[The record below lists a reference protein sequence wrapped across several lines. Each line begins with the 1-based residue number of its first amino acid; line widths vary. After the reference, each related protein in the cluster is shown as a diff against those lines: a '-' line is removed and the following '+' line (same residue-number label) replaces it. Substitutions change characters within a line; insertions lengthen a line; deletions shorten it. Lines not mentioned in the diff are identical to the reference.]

1 MRKDNKGFS
10 LVELLIAIAISGIV
24 LSALVLLI
32 TQSVKSYGRQTALAQ
47 IQSDADVSLNQIQ
60 KNVMEANEIKLKKTK
75 NGSSIDVECY
85 LDMEQTKTVVDGE
98 EHIETY
104 EWGYYYNSAEKTLYY
119 TDNLHNT
126 EENRSVVC
134 DNVTDFNVLLDSE
147 SVTLDSDGI
156 TIKNV
161 SIRPQIAVSITISRM
176 GQTRTVKREYIT
188 RNQLKSKDGLIQIG
202 KSVAGNVKE
211 SELTILD
218 VNKVIT
224 AEQVSSYIGN

>member
-1 MRKDNKGFS
+1 MLEPFLVFFNLIS
-10 LVELLIAIAISGIV
+10 LA
-24 LSALVLLI
+24 
-32 TQSVKSYGRQTALAQ
+32 
-47 IQSDADVSLNQIQ
+47 
-60 KNVMEANEIKLKKTK
+60 
-75 NGSSIDVECY
+75 
-85 LDMEQTKTVVDGE
+85 
-98 EHIETY
+98 
-104 EWGYYYNSAEKTLYY
+104 
-119 TDNLHNT
+119 
-126 EENRSVVC
+126 
-134 DNVTDFNVLLDSE
+134 
-147 SVTLDSDGI
+147 SDGI

-161 SIRPQIAVSITISRM
+161 SIRQQIAVSITISRM